1 MIYTTAE
8 TYSLTLMGLVDITF
22 QSPLNDS
29 ITIAVVTVQLVQ
41 PRTVINI
48 APTYD
53 IAQIDAIVCHAEII
67 KWTKQLLV

>member
-1 MIYTTAE
+1 MIYATAE

-29 ITIAVVTVQLVQ
+29 VTIAVVVVQLVQ
-41 PRTVINI
+41 PQTVINI

-53 IAQIDAIVCHAEII
+53 IAQIDTVVCHAEII
-67 KWTKQLLV
+67 KRT